1 MTRNARVIATAATLF
16 IAACAGDDNRDD
28 VMAPQYA
35 KPAGPSDPATS
46 WLIPLDATG
55 LAFGSDGNFAAGGYS
70 VYQNGKCGVTSKIF
84 ATTAASNS
92 GDAIVQTDNPAT
104 RDRKCA
110 SYPRTV
116 RFSYP
121 DGTSEATTLFANLH
135 EVQNTSYSIPVGTT
149 VTRELNLSSS
159 TSASRCGVIKF
170 RGIDREGNVLG
181 ADEVLVTRVDAST
194 WDVATQP
201 APLNKGYCT
210 NTGEL
215 LEMPLRFR
223 IVAAAPLP

>member
-1 MTRNARVIATAATLF
+1 MTKVTRFLASAALMTL
-16 IAACAGDDNRDD
+16 AACADTANPHDIS
-28 VMAPQYA
+28 APQLA
-35 KPAGPSDPATS
+35 KAPQVSDPASS

-55 LAFGSDGNFAAGGYS
+55 LALASDGQFAAAGYS

-92 GDAIVQTDNPAT
+92 GDAIMQTDNPAN

-110 SYPRTV
+110 QYPRKLTLT
-116 RFSYP
+116 YP
-121 DGTSEATTLFANLH
+121 DATRETVTLFANLH
-135 EVQNTSYSIPVGTT
+135 ELQNTSTSIPVGAT
-149 VTRELNLSSS
+149 VTRKLNISSS
-159 TSASRCGVIKF
+159 TSASRCGVIKY
-170 RGIDREGNVLG
+170 RGVDNAGTVLG

-201 APLNKGYCT
+201 APANRGYCT

-215 LEMPLRFR
+215 LAMPLSFR
-223 IVAAAPLP
+223 IGSATPLP